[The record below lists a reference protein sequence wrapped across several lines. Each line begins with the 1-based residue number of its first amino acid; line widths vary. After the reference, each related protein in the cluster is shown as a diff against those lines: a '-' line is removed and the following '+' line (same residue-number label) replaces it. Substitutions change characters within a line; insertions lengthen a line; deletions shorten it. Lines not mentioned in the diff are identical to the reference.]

1 MESRAIEV
9 KGLTKSFGVHS
20 VLRGLD
26 FRVEVGEA
34 AVIFGPNGAG
44 KTTLIK
50 ILATIMNPSSG
61 DISFGGLS
69 LKDNAEEIR
78 RQVGVVT
85 HQPFLYGDLSVNENL
100 TFFSRMYDVPQAKER
115 IREVVALV
123 GMSRRLHDRVRE
135 LSHGMKQRIAI
146 ARAILHRP
154 SIMLLDEP
162 ETGLDQQAVA
172 SFWQTMRCDGEI
184 KRTVVLTTHN
194 LERGLEL
201 GDHLVILAKGKIAY
215 QESASA
221 LDLGSLKEA
230 YQDCTKVKV

>member
-20 VLRGLD
+20 VLRGIN
-26 FRVEVGEA
+26 FRVEAGEA

-50 ILATIMNPSSG
+50 ILAAIMNPSSG

-69 LKDNAEEIR
+69 LKDNAEAIR

-100 TFFSRMYDVPQAKER
+100 AFYSRMYDVPQPKER
-115 IREVVALV
+115 IREVVAMV

-146 ARAILHRP
+146 ARALLHRP

-184 KRTVVLTTHN
+184 KRTVVFTTHN

-201 GDHLVILAKGKIAY
+201 GDRLVILAKGKIAY